1 VKGRVVVLK
10 EYAKP
15 FVIEEYDV
23 PDPEPGAM
31 LLRITQAGICGSD
44 LHSWRGDREQRFH
57 PVPAA
62 GSVMGHE
69 GTGVVDRLGEGV
81 TTDWAGKPVAEGDR
95 VVHWSS
101 RACFRCRQCN
111 RGNTNL
117 CTRPP
122 GRYPPEA
129 GAWPYFT
136 GTYADYLYVTPDR
149 PFYVVP
155 PELPDASLAWV
166 NCAMGT
172 SAEGLELAGCGPGD
186 YVVVQGAGGLG
197 LCATAIASHRG
208 AAKVIVLDRLPERL
222 ELARRFGADH
232 VIDVDAVDTADARRE
247 RILELTGGEGA
258 DVVLEL
264 VGVTELIPEGIGYL
278 APAGTLV
285 EIGHVMAGRTFALD
299 PRAIIRGKRLI
310 GSSGY
315 RHALI
320 PTLMDLLVK
329 TQASVPYD
337 RVVSTRYRLEDVN
350 EAMEAAEW
358 SGRSTSVTRA
368 ILTPA

>member
-10 EYAKP
+10 EYAQP
-15 FVIEEYDV
+15 FVIEEYEV
-23 PDPEPGAM
+23 PEPEPGAV
-31 LLRITQAGICGSD
+31 LLEITQAGICGSD
-44 LHSWRGDREQRFH
+44 LHSWRGDREQRHH

-69 GTGVVDRLGEGV
+69 GTGVVHRLGEGV
-81 TTDWAGKPVAEGDR
+81 TTDWAGTPVAAGDR

-101 RACFRCRQCN
+101 RACFRCRQCS

-129 GAWPYFT
+129 GVWPFFS
-136 GTYADYLYVTPDR
+136 GTYADYFYVHPDR

-155 PELPDASLAWV
+155 DALPDASLSWV

-172 SAEGLELAGCGPGD
+172 SAEGLERAGCGPGD
-186 YVVVQGAGGLG
+186 VVVIQGAGGLG
-197 LCATAIASHRG
+197 LCACALASYRG
-208 AAKVIVLDRLPERL
+208 AVKVIVLDRLAGRL
-222 ELARRFGADH
+222 ALAERFGADH
-232 VIDVDAVDTADARRE
+232 TIDVEELDTPEARRE
-247 RILELTGGEGA
+247 RIMELTGGEGA
-258 DVVLEL
+258 DVVMEL
-264 VGVTELIPEGIGYL
+264 AGVTELIPEGLGYL

-285 EIGHVMAGRTFALD
+285 EIGHVMAGRTFELD
-299 PRAIIRGKRLI
+299 PRTIIRGKRLI

-320 PTLMDLLVK
+320 PTLMELMVK
-329 TQASVPYD
+329 TQAAIPYD
-337 RVVSTRYRLEDVN
+337 EVISNHYQLEDVN

-358 SGRSTSVTRA
+358 SGRATTVTRA
-368 ILTPA
+368 ILTP